1 MLFTTGKPGPVAVSP
16 RVAYLWAFP
25 YLPMKKALRISL
37 FVLAGLVVAFL
48 GLRAWTKSHS
58 PAHTVVWQ
66 QEGLALKLDYSS
78 PSKKGRVIFGQLVPY
93 GEVWRTG
100 ANEATVLEVGQ
111 PVTVAGKALAAG
123 KYSLWSIPTPTE
135 WTFIFNAETGQWGTS
150 YDAQRDVL
158 RVSVP
163 ATKVTAPSER
173 LDMRFEQ
180 AGAGANLVVHWEN
193 TQVAL
198 PIRK

>member
-1 MLFTTGKPGPVAVSP
+1 
-16 RVAYLWAFP
+16 
-25 YLPMKKALRISL
+25 MKKALRISL

-58 PAHTVVWQ
+58 PAHTVMWN
-66 QEGLALKLDYSS
+66 QEGLSIKVDYST

-100 ANEATVLEVGQ
+100 ANEATVIEFGQ
-111 PVTVAGKALAAG
+111 PVTVAGKALPAG
-123 KYSLWSIPTPTE
+123 KYSLWSIPTAAN
-135 WTFIFNAETGQWGTS
+135 WTFIFNGETGQWGTN

-163 ATKVTAPSER
+163 ATRATAPAEQ
-173 LDMRFEQ
+173 LDLRFEQ
-180 AGAGANLVVHWEN
+180 ARGGADLVVHWDD
-193 TQVAL
+193 TRVAL

>member
-1 MLFTTGKPGPVAVSP
+1 
-16 RVAYLWAFP
+16 
-25 YLPMKKALRISL
+25 MKKALRISL

-58 PAHTVVWQ
+58 RAQTVVWN
-66 QEGLALKLDYSS
+66 QEGLAIKVDYSS
-78 PSKKGRVIFGQLVPY
+78 PAKKGRVIFGQLVPY

-100 ANEATVLEVGQ
+100 ANEATVIEFNQ
-111 PVTVAGKALAAG
+111 PVTVAGKALPAG
-123 KYSLWSIPTPTE
+123 KYSLWSIPTPAA
-135 WTFIFNAETGQWGTS
+135 WTFVFNGETGQWGTN

-163 ATKVTAPSER
+163 AARAAAPSEQ
-173 LDMRFEQ
+173 LDIRFEQ
-180 AGAGANLVVHWEN
+180 AGAGADLVVHWDN
-193 TQVAL
+193 TQVSL